1 MRLSGPACARGQE
14 VRVEGRG
21 LVNVAME
28 RSGEI
33 LGWTLLAVASQ
44 AGRGGGGELQVPWVH
59 LDGTWKEDER
69 GEPRG

>member
-1 MRLSGPACARGQE
+1 MRLSGPACASGQE

-44 AGRGGGGELQVPWVH
+44 GGVRAASALGASRWNLEEG
-59 LDGTWKEDER
+59 
-69 GEPRG
+69 

>member
-1 MRLSGPACARGQE
+1 M
-14 VRVEGRG
+14 
-21 LVNVAME
+21 NVAME